1 MSAAGDAPKTL
12 APEAAPGD
20 AAGSPPSV
28 LAGARGRL
36 TLAATCSITLSTTTR
51 LASGRTVV
59 PEAALPIS
67 LFLLPEELDALQRLA
82 RALRSGHAALVRAA
96 LGRQRTVEPQAAEQ
110 VLVALCR
117 EALAASP
124 LLRELL
130 AVSEPPFR
138 LVPRRPLQREQPQ
151 APLRVLRVL
160 LDRLPERPSE
170 PPDAPGPPPLLLDLR
185 GAPLAGFGRALGW
198 LSAGIDA
205 DALRARLLT
214 EAPEVGVAVAALL
227 RHGVVQ
233 GDAAGPRLELL
244 PGELAHLGHAT
255 LLANL
260 GGAHVLID
268 PWLPAQSRVDILPPL
283 AVAALPELAA
293 ILLTHHHF
301 DHLNVDTLLRLDKA
315 VPIYIPAPVGGAALE
330 PRSRELLRYLGFSDV
345 RELVPGEVI
354 ELGDGGQVA
363 AAPFYGEDP
372 TLLGYRGLCYVLV
385 HDGAAAL
392 VHVDSSTDH
401 RGCSLVS
408 TGEAAA
414 LVRRF
419 GPMALVLATRRQ
431 ERGLMLD
438 YPFEFLLQ
446 PAPLWVAPT
455 ENCCNDAAFLGALC
469 RACGTTRLV
478 LYSEGGADF
487 YPDGTDFLR
496 RPSTPARCAPYEY
509 LWDPLVRIEDASREA
524 GAALCV
530 SSPYDVFRIGDGA
543 RPPGPVRR
551 VSP

>member
-1 MSAAGDAPKTL
+1 MAAQ
-12 APEAAPGD
+12 
-20 AAGSPPSV
+20 PPSTLRTAPWI
-28 LAGARGRL
+28 LAARGPARKTTASATSPGVLIRREGSMAWIEAGLRTPLAEARVQKDLEQARRL
-36 TLAATCSITLSTTTR
+36 GIENSPL
-51 LASGRTVV
+51 
-59 PEAALPIS
+59 
-67 LFLLPEELDALQRLA
+67 
-82 RALRSGHAALVRAA
+82 
-96 LGRQRTVEPQAAEQ
+96 
-110 VLVALCR
+110 VLVNG
-117 EALAASP
+117 
-124 LLRELL
+124 
-130 AVSEPPFR
+130 
-138 LVPRRPLQREQPQ
+138 
-151 APLRVLRVL
+151 
-160 LDRLPERPSE
+160 LPV
-170 PPDAPGPPPLLLDLR
+170 R

-198 LSAGIDA
+198 LAAGLDA
-205 DALRARLLT
+205 DALRARLVG

-233 GDAAGPRLELL
+233 GGAAAPRLALR
-244 PGELAHLGHAT
+244 PGELVHLGHAT

-268 PWLPAQSRVDILPPL
+268 PWLPAQSRDDTLPPL

-301 DHLNVDTLLRLDKA
+301 DHLNVDTLLRLDKG
-315 VPIYIPAPVGGAALE
+315 VPIYIPAPVAGAALG
-330 PRSRELLRYLGFSDV
+330 PRSRELLGHLGFSDV
-345 RELVPGEVI
+345 RELVPGQGL

-372 TLLGYRGLCYVLV
+372 TLLGYRGLCYMLV

-392 VHVDSSTDH
+392 VHVDSGTDH
-401 RGCSLVS
+401 RGRSLVS

-469 RACGTTRLV
+469 RACDTPELV

-487 YPDGTDFLR
+487 YPESTDFLR
-496 RPSTPARCAPYEY
+496 RPSAPARCAPYEY
-509 LWDPLVRIEDASREA
+509 LWDPLAQIEDAAREA

-530 SSPYDVFRIGDGA
+530 SSPYDVFRIGRGA
-543 RPPGPVRR
+543 RATGPIRR
-551 VSP
+551 VTP